1 MEPNTPRR
9 ILIIDDNH
17 SLVRIM
23 ENVLTREGFQALTA
37 FDGVEGMEK
46 AVNEKPD
53 LIILDIE
60 MPGPSGYQVCRQLQ
74 QFPPTENIPVL
85 MLTVR
90 GQLDNVPD
98 LDQHTY
104 QERLEERNRGYEVG
118 AIEFI
123 SKPIPAKELV
133 AAVKR
138 LLWIDRK

>member
-1 MEPNTPRR
+1 MAPKTPRR

-17 SLVRIM
+17 SLVRVM
-23 ENVLTREGFQALTA
+23 ESILIKEGFHVSTA
-37 FDGVEGMEK
+37 FDGVEGVEK

-74 QFPPTENIPVL
+74 QFPPTEKIPVL

-90 GQLDNVPD
+90 GQLDNVRD

-104 QERLEERNRGYEVG
+104 QDRLEERNRGFEVG

-133 AAVKR
+133 AAVRR